1 MPQQFFG
8 IFAPYLLV
16 SLVKTGSDS
25 FAIKGVLYGIS

>member
-1 MPQQFFG
+1 MPQQFSG